1 VINEFES
8 DNLLLDRYII
18 YLNKLS
24 ASFLCFKVNI
34 LTNLLAF
41 ILKREVL
48 ALDIIFTCFG
58 KLLLS
63 AASQKTSSLQIY
75 AKILVSFLFFVVNF
89 STESSQ

>member
-1 VINEFES
+1 M
-8 DNLLLDRYII
+8 
-18 YLNKLS
+18 YLNKLN
-24 ASFLCFKVNI
+24 ASFLYLDAKSFI
-34 LTNLLAF
+34 SLSAF

-63 AASQKTSSLQIY
+63 AASQKTSSFQIY